1 MTESY
6 YQESIRVTSVS
17 FLSKNLIVFKG
28 IPLRSDAF
36 HIAKGKYHVTVLH
49 NPAQLPVPPNSGQV
63 WQVRGL
69 RRIKHLKIRDYLASE
84 HEYRSPDSVKCVLP
98 ETEEQL
104 VQFITREPDFKGIG
118 AKKARDLWLL
128 LGHRFDKILSKDT
141 KKHRLLLSAI
151 LSSKSIDSLY
161 NGYSKYRN
169 LKYCNWMT
177 SRGIP
182 SKIQLRLLK
191 YHNEKIIDAIENN
204 PYLLIG
210 FGMSFEKVDAL
221 SQGHFYID
229 KADLRRLNAALES
242 AMKIEIDRG
251 HTYSSPENLK
261 ANLFRIINDKQ
272 LVNRALKAANDS
284 SLFVVNSKTG
294 TFHPIAQY
302 LMETVVSK
310 RLIKLVKSPQDID
323 VKEKQIILDSI
334 SEIPHELTKMQR
346 DAFYSAVNNMVCCIT
361 GGAGTGKTTLMR
373 VIAKAFNQ
381 LGFEVNAVALSGRAA
396 TRLKESIGFQ
406 TKTIASLLR
415 GKAITPFR
423 RARQILIV
431 DESSMIDL
439 PTLYQ
444 LINHTHESVRYI
456 FTGDP
461 DQLPPIGYGKVL
473 SDLVESRVIPNT
485 RLDIVQRQDSASGIP
500 EYSQQ
505 INKGTVPHALSQKCI
520 HFHDVPIEQ
529 IETTCTNLYQLFPA
543 SSQIVCSTLAM
554 GQNINKRIQAKLN
567 PRGQAIEFVFD
578 KERQL
583 RGDLRKGDRILFT
596 KNHYEKGV
604 QNGSLGTICLVT
616 QNSEELGL
624 VRLDSGL
631 DITLDQDLLNDI
643 ELGYCITLHKAQGSQ
658 FPRVIVAFNK
668 GRIVDRAWLY
678 TAITRAETEVHIV
691 GSSLDFSEITK
702 STRQSDSRNSHL
714 KELLRCALT
723 NYPQGVKG

>member
-6 YQESIRVTSVS
+6 YQETMRVTSVS
-17 FLSKNLIVFKG
+17 FLSENLIVFKG
-28 IPLRSDAF
+28 IPLRRDAF
-36 HIAKGKYHVTVLH
+36 HIAKGKYHVTVVH
-49 NPAQLPVPPNSGQV
+49 NPTLLPVSPTSGQV

-69 RRIKHLKIRDYLASE
+69 RRIKHIKIRDYLACE

-104 VQFITREPDFKGIG
+104 VQFITKEPEFKGIG

-128 LGHRFDKILSKDT
+128 LGPRFDKILSEDT
-141 KKHRLLLSAI
+141 PKNRLLLSAI
-151 LSSKSIDSLY
+151 LSSNSIDSLY
-161 NGYSKYRN
+161 KGYSKYRN

-182 SKIQLRLLK
+182 SNIQLRLLR
-191 YHNEKIIDAIENN
+191 YHNEKIIDAIEKN

-210 FGMSFEKVDAL
+210 FGMSFEKIDAL
-221 SQGHFYID
+221 TQVHFYID
-229 KADLRRLNAALES
+229 KSDFRRLNAALES
-242 AMKIEIDRG
+242 AMKIEVDKG
-251 HTYSSPENLK
+251 HTYSNPETLRSNLY
-261 ANLFRIINDKQ
+261 RIINDKQ

-284 SLFVVNSKTG
+284 PHFVVNSRTG

-302 LMETVVSK
+302 LMESVVSK
-310 RLIKLVKSPQDID
+310 RLIKLVNSPHNIDI
-323 VKEKQIILDSI
+323 KEKQIFLDSI
-334 SEIPHELTKMQR
+334 SEIPHDLTKMQR
-346 DAFYSAVNNMVCCIT
+346 EAFYSAVNSMVCCIT
-361 GGAGTGKTTLMR
+361 GGAGTGKTTLLR

-381 LGFEVNAVALSGRAA
+381 LGFEINAVALSGRAA
-396 TRLKESIGFQ
+396 SRLKESIGFQ

-415 GKAITPFR
+415 GKAITPSR
-423 RARQILIV
+423 QARQILII
-431 DESSMIDL
+431 DESSMLDL

-461 DQLPPIGYGKVL
+461 AQLPPIGCGKVL
-473 SDLVESRVIPNT
+473 SDLVESQVIPNT
-485 RLDIVQRQDSASGIP
+485 HLDIVKRQDSASGIP

-505 INKGTVPHALSQKCI
+505 INKGKVPHALSQKRI

-529 IETTCTNLYQLFPA
+529 IGATCTNLYQLNPA
-543 SSQIVCSTLAM
+543 SSQVVCSTLAM
-554 GQNINKRIQAKLN
+554 GQDINKRIQAKLN
-567 PRGQAIEFVFD
+567 PHGQAIEFLFD
-578 KERQL
+578 KEKQF
-583 RGDLRKGDRILFT
+583 RGDLRKGDKILFT

-604 QNGSLGTICLVT
+604 QNGSLGTISLVT
-616 QNSEELGL
+616 RNSEELGL
-624 VRLDSGL
+624 VRVDSGL
-631 DITLDQDLLNDI
+631 DITLDQALLSDI

-702 STRQSDSRNSHL
+702 STRQSDSRKSHL
-714 KELLRCALT
+714 KELLRCSALS
-723 NYPQGVKG
+723 